1 MLRRLSE
8 RLHLTAGAELNQAS
22 DVHRVRSRSASPE
35 GLVAAVSRSHFDPQT
50 EAFLTRLPIAAQLPC
65 GSSLK
70 FCHIAEGRVDLY
82 ARLAQTCEWD
92 VTAGHAILAAAGG
105 AVTTPDGAQL
115 VYGRTMTSTFQASLG
130 DPRAAEDFI
139 NVR

>member
-115 VYGRTMTSTFQASLG
+115 VYGRT
-130 DPRAAEDFI
+130 DDFHI
-139 NVR
+139 PGFIGRPEGRGGFH